1 MDPRFTA
8 LAYRKEEDYFRYRAK
23 ELNDPAVTANLIE
36 QAVYSASG
44 AAFNTIIEDPA
55 AYLFRTFA
63 NLVEAHLAKAP
74 RTIGFEPGYLADIAG
89 ATDDPEDRLND
100 RIYRTQVLG
109 AMDSNTR
116 WAWERRILGYDVKS
130 IAKEM
135 CVSAD
140 CMSTRLRRGLDAAI
154 RRLLAP
160 AQ

>member
-44 AAFNTIIEDPA
+44 AASHTVIEDPA
-55 AYLFRTFA
+55 GYLFRTFA

-100 RIYRTQVLG
+100 RIYRTQILG
-109 AMDSNTR
+109 AMDNNTR
-116 WAWERRILGYDVKS
+116 WAWERRILGYDVQS

-135 CVSAD
+135 RVSAD